1 MVVVEICACKADTY
15 HSYVDRAD
23 NGSLVVC
30 AYNDA
35 YKGDGV
41 SICANNVDS
50 RTEGNE
56 ICDKDSDLG
65 V

>member
-1 MVVVEICACKADTY
+1 MAVVEICACKADTC

-30 AYNDA
+30 AYNGA
-35 YKGDGV
+35 YNGDG
-41 SICANNVDS
+41 AKNVDS